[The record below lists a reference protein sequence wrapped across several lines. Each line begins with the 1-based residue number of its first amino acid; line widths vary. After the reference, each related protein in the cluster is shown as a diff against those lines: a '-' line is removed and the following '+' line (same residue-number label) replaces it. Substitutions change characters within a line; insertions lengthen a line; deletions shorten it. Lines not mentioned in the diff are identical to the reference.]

1 MSDTCHACHRN
12 AGNLGVSDMRGF
24 ITSLFLIASV
34 TCTAQ
39 GPFSDGATTSLAASV
54 RTEFRVKYVN
64 GTEVYLDGGR
74 NFGLAEGKSMVL
86 KQAPSKKDTAGQEK
100 SLDSGVL
107 ARLTVIAVN
116 SSSALC
122 QVDSSTRDL
131 AVGDFVT
138 LPQPE
143 VGKLVVKDALGNTRK
158 YPMTISFSKGDPLH
172 EEMRHAISHPPLPMI
187 NSVPRAQR
195 IGLQHH
201 AGIRRQQL
209 QLSDVRHGGTR

>member
-1 MSDTCHACHRN
+1 
-12 AGNLGVSDMRGF
+12 MRGF

-34 TCTAQ
+34 ACIAQ
-39 GPFSDGATTSLAASV
+39 GPFSDGATTSQAASV

-64 GTEVYLDGGR
+64 GSEVYLDGGR
-74 NFGLAEGKSMVL
+74 NSGLAEGKSMVL
-86 KQAPSKKDTAGQEK
+86 KQSPAKKDIAGHEQ
-100 SLDSGVL
+100 SLDPGVL
-107 ARLTVIAVN
+107 ARLTVIAVT

-143 VGKLVVKDALGNTRK
+143 VGKFVVKDALGNTRK
-158 YPMTISFSKGDPLH
+158 YPITISFSEGDPLH
-172 EEMRHAISHPPLPMI
+172 EEMRDAMSHPRLSRTGPQ
-187 NSVPRAQR
+187 PRAQR

-201 AGIRRQQL
+201 AGPRSQQL
-209 QLSDVRHGGTR
+209 QLLDVRHGGTR